1 MTGHYRISLDKKIAA
16 KKVFLNNKETLITGY
31 RETDLKAIVIVDG
44 KEVVLTDEDNL
55 IINGR
60 ENS

>member
-1 MTGHYRISLDKKIAA
+1 MNGHYRIALDKRITA

-44 KEVVLTDEDNL
+44 KEVILNEDDNIL
-55 IINGR
+55 INGH
-60 ENS
+60 